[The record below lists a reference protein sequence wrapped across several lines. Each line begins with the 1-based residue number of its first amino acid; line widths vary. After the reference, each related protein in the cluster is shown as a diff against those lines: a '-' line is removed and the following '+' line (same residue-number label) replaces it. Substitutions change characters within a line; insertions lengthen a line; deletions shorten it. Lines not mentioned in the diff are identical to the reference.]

1 MSDGMIVLDSR
12 DRIIDLNRAARRII
26 GATPGDWIGKTVG
39 ECLPDWQRLVT
50 KLKAG
55 EDCQENLVIP
65 GVDGMRHFD
74 VRITQFANGAHRP
87 HGRLVLLQDITE
99 RQRLMTELEEL
110 ARTDPLISMFNR
122 RHFFDLAR
130 REIERSRRSGKPL
143 SIILFDLDHFKKIN
157 DTYGH
162 PAGDEV
168 LQHVAEHCQ
177 AALRF
182 EDILA
187 RYGGEEFIVLLP
199 ETGLE
204 PAEVVAE
211 RLRQVVETAPFTV
224 CGQNVT
230 ITISLGVA
238 GLPPGKETTIEELLS
253 LADSALYIS
262 KQSGRNRVSVCVR
275 KGVQSLPKQLSLQ
288 DSGELQHSAPSGE

>member
-1 MSDGMIVLDSR
+1 
-12 DRIIDLNRAARRII
+12 
-26 GATPGDWIGKTVG
+26 
-39 ECLPDWQRLVT
+39 
-50 KLKAG
+50 
-55 EDCQENLVIP
+55 
-65 GVDGMRHFD
+65 
-74 VRITQFANGAHRP
+74 
-87 HGRLVLLQDITE
+87 
-99 RQRLMTELEEL
+99 
-110 ARTDPLISMFNR
+110 MFNR